1 MQEDVFPAAEKILS
15 DIENVL
21 RKDVNLE
28 SFEIIP
34 SPDSENRSPVYHDE
48 NSLGLASWCVQPLYT
63 YAYTRLIDLRL
74 NELRREDPSTVSRWL
89 MGALLLNP
97 DVSTFWNMRRE
108 LVKSGRL
115 DPLEELRFTR
125 AVLYYKP
132 KCFEAFSYRRWLV
145 KFTLVEQQHP
155 NVDVESLLRTE
166 MTVSG
171 TSADRYANNYHAWS
185 HREQMILT
193 YEALCP
199 SSLGSLLISEWEAA
213 GKWCSCHVSDHSGLS
228 YRQFLLKRLLLLE
241 RQSAESRLAVVPEEL
256 ARRRDIILD
265 FVKAAKGSEEVFLM
279 YDGGSAEVLEVLHS
293 CRRGRRNGVDYDRV
307 LMGLSYWIEDCKLNE
322 ELIEAFPGHEALW
335 YHRRFLAFA
344 LRRIC
349 LGFLKDSCYGVDC
362 FEPRDSIRLEGDGGG
377 GRKCLLEV
385 AFEKRNEGIVQRAR
399 KQCQGDVAEK
409 FMKFLAGTGLR
420 LEP

>member
-1 MQEDVFPAAEKILS
+1 MFYWTQ
-15 DIENVL
+15 
-21 RKDVNLE
+21 

-34 SPDSENRSPVYHDE
+34 SPDSENRSPVYHDA

-63 YAYTRLIDLRL
+63 YAYTRLMELRL
-74 NELRREDPSTVSRWL
+74 NKLRREDPSTVSRWL

-108 LVKSGRL
+108 LTKNGRL

-125 AVLYYKP
+125 AVLHHKA

-145 KFTLVEQQHP
+145 QFTLIEQQHP

-171 TSADRYANNYHAWS
+171 ISADRYANNYHAWS
-185 HREQMILT
+185 HREHMIST

-199 SSLGSLLISEWEAA
+199 SSLGSLLVSEWEIS

-241 RQSAESRLAVVPEEL
+241 RQSTESRLAVVPEEL
-256 ARRRDIILD
+256 ARHRDVILD
-265 FVKAAKGSEEVFLM
+265 YVKGAKDPKEMLLN
-279 YDGGSAEVLEVLHS
+279 DGGSAEVLDVLHG
-293 CRRGRRNGVDYDRV
+293 CGRGRRSGVDYNRV
-307 LMGLSYWIEDCKLNE
+307 LMGLSYWVEDCKLNE

-349 LGFLKDSCYGVDC
+349 LGYLKNSCYMADC
-362 FEPRDSIRLEGDGGG
+362 FESRDSISLKGDESDD
-377 GRKCLLEV
+377 RKCLLEV
-385 AFEKRNEGIVQRAR
+385 AFEERNVEIVQRAR
-399 KQCQGDVAEK
+399 KQCQGNVAEK
-409 FMKFLAGTGLR
+409 FMKFLVVSGLR